1 MSESK
6 MNLMQKIAKARVLL
20 QKKNLKKSGLNKF
33 AGFKYFELADFLP
46 AVNEIFDE
54 LGLYAEFCIVPT
66 DTEKYDGINEIIT
79 VPPVASLTIYDA
91 ENPSVSPRRFTSDIA
106 EAGTKGASPIQQ
118 LGSIHTYMRRY
129 LYMEALEIV
138 ESDALDAVVGT
149 EKVNPS
155 EKPKKEKQAPKQEPK
170 QEFNQS
176 AMAVELTTLT
186 NELRKLD
193 VDIHN
198 ETVATYI
205 KEKAQ
210 VNNLDGG
217 YLLTDLP
224 AMARVIAVMKAIIQN
239 KK

>member
-1 MSESK
+1 MSDNK

-54 LGLYAEFCIVPT
+54 LGLYAEFYIEPEERIIDEETGKVETSPELAHLNIFNSES
-66 DTEKYDGINEIIT
+66 DEI
-79 VPPVASLTIYDA
+79 
-91 ENPSVSPRRFTSDIA
+91 PRCFMSRVA
-106 EAGTKGASPIQQ
+106 EAGTKGATPIQQ

-149 EKVNPS
+149 EKVIPS
-155 EKPKKEKQAPKQEPK
+155 EKSKKEKGAPKQEPK
-170 QEFNQS
+170 QEYNQS
-176 AMAVELTTLT
+176 AMAVEYTTLT
-186 NELRKLD
+186 GELRKLN
-193 VDIHN
+193 VDIHD
-198 ETVATYI
+198 EKVAAYI

-224 AMARVIAVMKAIIQN
+224 AMARVIAVMKAIIQS